1 MAPLTI
7 TVNGTSRLTRP
18 AERGVMNIS
27 VEAEGTDKELV
38 SLQVTSASN
47 EMHKLFTELSPKT
60 EAGIAT
66 AEAAVTHFSS
76 TMLRSW
82 HQTPRGSDGIAV
94 ARVYHASS
102 SITATFRN
110 FAAMNDIAGK
120 LILNPHVHIKSI
132 DWELT
137 DATIQSL
144 GQESRKLAMR
154 DAIQK
159 AEDYAD
165 VIGRKVVVTEINSGG
180 YSGDLNVR
188 CMMATAPGGA
198 LFGRSSPAP
207 EHDSL
212 DLTPQEIKIE
222 GSVSVKFESETA

>member
-66 AEAAVTHFSS
+66 AEAAVTHFFLHYASKLAS
-76 TMLRSW
+76 NASW
-82 HQTPRGSDGIAV
+82 
-94 ARVYHASS
+94 
-102 SITATFRN
+102 FRWYRRRTR
-110 FAAMNDIAGK
+110 K